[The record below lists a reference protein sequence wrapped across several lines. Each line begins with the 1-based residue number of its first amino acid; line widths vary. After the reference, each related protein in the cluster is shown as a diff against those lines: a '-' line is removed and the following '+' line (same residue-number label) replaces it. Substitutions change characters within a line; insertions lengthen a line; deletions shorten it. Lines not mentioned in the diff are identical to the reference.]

1 MSHHTSLSV
10 KYSGTCI
17 NFPPVQSCFELSLAK
32 ASSDAAGGG
41 YISQPPSITSGVLRA
56 PSTTAIF
63 NRNRDF
69 QRQPRPNF
77 PCMGSGNRNHHHD
90 LQIAIAVDQNFL
102 IFGGRFG
109 HQRRGP
115 TLLLSENWERLNR
128 SVAACVGRPSTAT
141 ATAIWLHIA
150 VAIEI
155 AVVDGALYWGLV
167 SSLQVSRN
175 TCFLCI
181 LYDRH
186 SVAIALWCLEKKNRH
201 IGPLPHPLPSPCST
215 WLHAIT
221 HN

>member
-1 MSHHTSLSV
+1 MYTCTGRRELARECQFRCGQPYRAPSCRSSH
-10 KYSGTCI
+10 
-17 NFPPVQSCFELSLAK
+17 Q
-32 ASSDAAGGG
+32 
-41 YISQPPSITSGVLRA
+41 LRV

-77 PCMGSGNRNHHHD
+77 QCMGSGNRNHHHD
-90 LQIAIAVDQNFL
+90 LQIAVAVAVDQNFQ

-115 TLLLSENWERLNR
+115 TLLLSENRERLNR

-155 AVVDGALYWGLV
+155 AVVDGALY
-167 SSLQVSRN
+167 
-175 TCFLCI
+175 
-181 LYDRH
+181 RH
-186 SVAIALWCLEKKNRH
+186 LKFALLR
-201 IGPLPHPLPSPCST
+201 
-215 WLHAIT
+215 
-221 HN
+221 